1 MCAGITG
8 VCKSEVSVEDCI
20 ECSTRYV
27 LLFFYSSLLALPFML
42 VANDE
47 CMTHEVL
54 HLCIVYDWCFSVLLF
69 TKNDYFFMVYIL
81 VVVVGN
87 LAILHYVNGL
97 SFIRLDDE
105 EEKEKMD

>member
-1 MCAGITG
+1 
-8 VCKSEVSVEDCI
+8 
-20 ECSTRYV
+20 
-27 LLFFYSSLLALPFML
+27 
-42 VANDE
+42 
-47 CMTHEVL
+47 
-54 HLCIVYDWCFSVLLF
+54 
-69 TKNDYFFMVYIL
+69 MVYIL